1 MEKLQNSKLWKWLQ
15 SILEFLRPMRISV
28 HSAYTAFF
36 LILSVFP
43 ASMILVGVLG
53 YTSLEVENVLSL
65 VAQVVPE
72 PLLPLVRRLLSG
84 AYDATSAP
92 LLSISAVTAV
102 WSASR
107 GILGLKEGLN
117 AVYGVKERRSY
128 LVTRGISMFYT
139 VLFVA
144 MLVLSLV
151 LNVFGSTILDYL
163 HMTTN
168 PVLLFLMDVID
179 FRFFLLLLLQTALFT
194 AMYAALPDRHLGLWE
209 SFPGAVAASLGW
221 LIFSNLFSL
230 YVEYFPRY
238 ANIFGSVYAA
248 ALTMLWLYICIM
260 IVFYGG
266 AINRYIM
273 EKRSSGVHNREIE

>member
-1 MEKLQNSKLWKWLQ
+1 MEKFTNSRLWRWIKTVLD
-15 SILEFLRPMRISV
+15 FLRPMRISV

-53 YTSLEVENVLSL
+53 YTSLEVEDVISL
-65 VAQVVPE
+65 IAHVVPE
-72 PLLPLVRRLLSG
+72 PLLPLARRLLSG

-92 LLSISAVTAV
+92 VLSISAVTAI

-117 AVYGVKERRSY
+117 AIYGVKEQRGY
-128 LVTRGISMFYT
+128 FLTRGISMLYT

-179 FRFFLLLLLQTALFT
+179 FRFFLMLLLQTALFT
-194 AMYAALPDRHLGLWE
+194 AMYAALPDRQRGLWE
-209 SFPGAVAASLGW
+209 SFPGAVVASLGW
-221 LIFSNLFSL
+221 LIFSKLFSI
-230 YVEYFPRY
+230 YVEHYPRY
-238 ANIFGSVYAA
+238 ANIFGSLYAA
-248 ALTMLWLYICIM
+248 ALAMLWLYFCIM

-266 AINRYIM
+266 AVNRYLS
-273 EKRSSGVHNREIE
+273 EKRFKNS

>member
-1 MEKLQNSKLWKWLQ
+1 MQKLTNSKLWQWLEK
-15 SILEFLRPMRISV
+15 LTEFLKPMRISI
-28 HSAYTAFF
+28 HSAHTAFF

-53 YTSLEVENVLSL
+53 YTSLELEDVLSM

-72 PLLPLVRRLLSG
+72 PLMPLANRLLTG
-84 AYDATSAP
+84 AFEETSAS
-92 LLSISAVTAV
+92 LLSISAITTV

-128 LVTRGISMFYT
+128 LLSRGISMFYT

-168 PVLLFLMDVID
+168 PVFLFLMDVID
-179 FRFFLLLLLQTALFT
+179 FRFFLMLLLQTALFT
-194 AMYAALPDRHLGLWE
+194 AMYAALPDRKVGLWE
-209 SFPGAVAASLGW
+209 SFPGAVVASLGW
-221 LIFSNLFSL
+221 LIFSKLFSL
-230 YVEYFPRY
+230 YVEHYPRY
-238 ANIFGSVYAA
+238 ANIFGSLYAA
-248 ALTMLWLYICIM
+248 ALTMIWLYFCIV

-273 EKRSSGVHNREIE
+273 EKRNKHG

>member
-1 MEKLQNSKLWKWLQ
+1 MEKLKNSKLWKWVQ

-28 HSAYTAFF
+28 HSAHTAFF

-53 YTSLEVENVLSL
+53 YTSLEVEDVLSL
-65 VAQVVPE
+65 VSQVVPE

-92 LLSISAVTAV
+92 LLSISAITAI

-117 AVYGVKERRSY
+117 AVYGVKERRGY

-144 MLVLSLV
+144 MLVLTLV
-151 LNVFGSTILDYL
+151 LNVFGTTILDYL

-194 AMYAALPDRHLGLWE
+194 AMYAALPDRKLGLWE
-209 SFPGAVAASLGW
+209 SFPGAIVASLGW

-230 YVEYFPRY
+230 YVEHYPRY
-238 ANIFGSVYAA
+238 ANIFGSLYAA
-248 ALTMLWLYICIM
+248 ALTMLWLYFCIM

-266 AINRYIM
+266 VINRYLM
-273 EKRSSGVHNREIE
+273 EKRNK

>member
-1 MEKLQNSKLWKWLQ
+1 MDKLKSSKLWQWWERMADL
-15 SILEFLRPMRISV
+15 LRPMRISV

-53 YTSLEVENVLSL
+53 YTSLEVEDVLSL
-65 VAQVVPE
+65 IAQVVPE
-72 PLLPLVRRLLSG
+72 PLLPLAKRLLTG
-84 AYDATSAP
+84 AFDGTSAP
-92 LLSISAVTAV
+92 LLSISAITAV

-151 LNVFGSTILDYL
+151 LNVFGTTILDYL

-168 PVLLFLMDVID
+168 PVFLFLMDVID

-194 AMYAALPDRHLGLWE
+194 AMYAALPDRRVGLWE
-209 SFPGAVAASLGW
+209 SFPGAVVASLGW

-230 YVEYFPRY
+230 YVEHYPRY
-238 ANIFGSVYAA
+238 ANIFGSLYAA
-248 ALTMLWLYICIM
+248 ALTMLWLYFCIM

-266 AINRYIM
+266 VINRCIM
-273 EKRSSGVHNREIE
+273 EKRS

>member
-1 MEKLQNSKLWKWLQ
+1 MEKLTNSKLWKWVE
-15 SILEFLRPMRISV
+15 SILEFLSPMRISV

-53 YTSLEVENVLSL
+53 YTSLEVEDVLSL

-72 PLLPLVRRLLSG
+72 PLLPLARRLLSG

-117 AVYGVKERRSY
+117 AVYGVRERRSY

-139 VLFVA
+139 ILFVA
-144 MLVLSLV
+144 MLVLTLV
-151 LNVFGSTILDYL
+151 LNVFGTTILDYL

-194 AMYAALPDRHLGLWE
+194 AMYAALPDRRLGLWE
-209 SFPGAVAASLGW
+209 SFPGAVVASLGW

-230 YVEYFPRY
+230 YVEHYPRY
-238 ANIFGSVYAA
+238 ANIFGSLYAA
-248 ALTMLWLYICIM
+248 ALTMLWLYFCIM

-266 AINRYIM
+266 VINRYFM
-273 EKRSSGVHNREIE
+273 EKRSKNS

>member
-1 MEKLQNSKLWKWLQ
+1 
-15 SILEFLRPMRISV
+15 
-28 HSAYTAFF
+28 
-36 LILSVFP
+36 
-43 ASMILVGVLG
+43 MILVGILG
-53 YTSLEVENVLSL
+53 YTSLEVEDVLFL

-72 PLLPLVRRLLSG
+72 PLLPLAQRLLNG
-84 AYDATSAP
+84 AFDGTSAP
-92 LLSISAVTAV
+92 LLSISAITAI

-144 MLVLSLV
+144 MLVLTLV
-151 LNVFGSTILDYL
+151 LNVFGTTILDYL

-168 PVLLFLMDVID
+168 PIFLFLMDVID

-194 AMYAALPDRHLGLWE
+194 AMYAALPDRRVGLWE
-209 SFPGAVAASLGW
+209 SFPGAVVASLGW

-230 YVEYFPRY
+230 YVEHYPRY
-238 ANIFGSVYAA
+238 ANIFGSLYAA
-248 ALTMLWLYICIM
+248 ALTMLWLYFCIM
-260 IVFYGG
+260 VVFYGG
-266 AINRYIM
+266 AINRYFA
-273 EKRSSGVHNREIE
+273 EKRSKNS

>member
-1 MEKLQNSKLWKWLQ
+1 MEKLKNSKLWKWLQ
-15 SILEFLRPMRISV
+15 SILEFLAPMRISV

-53 YTSLEVENVLSL
+53 YTSLEVEDVLSL

-72 PLLPLVRRLLSG
+72 PLLPLARRLLSG

-92 LLSISAVTAV
+92 LLSISAVTAI

-151 LNVFGSTILDYL
+151 LNVFGTTILDYL

-168 PVLLFLMDVID
+168 PVFLFLMDVID

-194 AMYAALPDRHLGLWE
+194 AMYAALPDRRVGLWE
-209 SFPGAVAASLGW
+209 SFPGAVVASLGW

-230 YVEYFPRY
+230 YVEHYPRY
-238 ANIFGSVYAA
+238 ANIFGSLYAA
-248 ALTMLWLYICIM
+248 ALTMLWLYFCIM

-266 AINRYIM
+266 AINRYFA
-273 EKRSSGVHNREIE
+273 EKRSRNS

>member
-1 MEKLQNSKLWKWLQ
+1 MKKLMQWKPVVWLR
-15 SILEFLRPMRISV
+15 SILDFLKPMEISI
-28 HSAYTAFF
+28 HSAYTSFF

-43 ASMILVGVLG
+43 ALMILVGVLG
-53 YTSLEVENVLSL
+53 YTTFDVEDVLELI
-65 VAQVVPE
+65 AQVLPQ
-72 PLLPLVRRLLSG
+72 PLMPFAQRLLTG
-84 AYDATSAP
+84 AYEATSAP
-92 LLSISAVTAV
+92 LISLSAVTAV

-117 AVYGVKERRSY
+117 AVYAVKERRSY

-144 MLVLSLV
+144 MLVLTLV
-151 LNVFGSTILDYL
+151 LHVFGTTILDYL

-168 PVLLFLMDVID
+168 PLLLFLMDVID

-194 AMYAALPDRHLGLWE
+194 AMYAALPDRKLGLWD
-209 SFPGAVAASLGW
+209 SFPGAVVASLGW
-221 LIFSNLFSL
+221 LAFSDLFSL

-248 ALTMLWLYICIM
+248 ALAMLWLYCCIN
-260 IVFYGG
+260 IIFYGG
-266 AINRYIM
+266 ALNRYIM
-273 EKRSSGVHNREIE
+273 EKRTKSS

>member
-1 MEKLQNSKLWKWLQ
+1 MKKITNSKPWKWLQ
-15 SILEFLRPMRISV
+15 SIVEFLAPMRISV

-43 ASMILVGVLG
+43 ASMILVGILG
-53 YTSLEVENVLSL
+53 YTSLEVADVLFL

-72 PLLPLVRRLLSG
+72 PLLPLAQRLLNG
-84 AYDATSAP
+84 AFDGTSAP
-92 LLSISAVTAV
+92 LLSISAITAI

-144 MLVLSLV
+144 MLVLTLV
-151 LNVFGSTILDYL
+151 LNVFGTTILDYL

-168 PVLLFLMDVID
+168 PIFLFLMDVID

-194 AMYAALPDRHLGLWE
+194 AMYAALPDRRVGLWE
-209 SFPGAVAASLGW
+209 SFPGAVVASLGW

-230 YVEYFPRY
+230 YVEHYPRY
-238 ANIFGSVYAA
+238 ANIFGSLYAA
-248 ALTMLWLYICIM
+248 ALTMLWLYFCIM

-266 AINRYIM
+266 AINRYFA
-273 EKRSSGVHNREIE
+273 EKRSKNS

>member
-1 MEKLQNSKLWKWLQ
+1 MKKLKNTKLWRWIEKIV
-15 SILEFLRPMRISV
+15 SFLEPMNISV
-28 HSAYTAFF
+28 HSAHTAFF

-53 YTSLEVENVLSL
+53 YTALELEDVMSL

-72 PLLPLVRRLLSG
+72 PLLPLAHRLFSG

-92 LLSISAVTAV
+92 LLSISAVTAI

-117 AVYGVKERRSY
+117 DVYGVKERRGY
-128 LVTRGISMFYT
+128 LLTRGISMIYT
-139 VLFVA
+139 VLFVV

-151 LNVFGSTILDYL
+151 LNVFGATILDYL

-168 PVLLFLMDVID
+168 PVFLFVMDVID
-179 FRFFLLLLLQTALFT
+179 FRFFLMLLLQTALFT
-194 AMYAALPDRHLGLWE
+194 AMYAALPDRKVGLWE
-209 SFPGAVAASLGW
+209 SFPGAVVASVGW
-221 LIFSNLFSL
+221 LVFSNLFSL
-230 YVEYFPRY
+230 YVEHYPRY
-238 ANIFGSVYAA
+238 ANIFGSLYAA
-248 ALTMLWLYICIM
+248 ALTMLWLYFCIM
-260 IVFYGG
+260 IVFWGG

-273 EKRSSGVHNREIE
+273 EKRTNHS

>member
-1 MEKLQNSKLWKWLQ
+1 MKKITNSKPWKWLQ
-15 SILEFLRPMRISV
+15 SIVEFLAPMRISV

-43 ASMILVGVLG
+43 ASMILVGILG
-53 YTSLEVENVLSL
+53 YTSLEVEDVLFL

-72 PLLPLVRRLLSG
+72 PLLPLAQRLLNG
-84 AYDATSAP
+84 AFDGTSAP
-92 LLSISAVTAV
+92 LLSISAITAI

-144 MLVLSLV
+144 MLVLTLV
-151 LNVFGSTILDYL
+151 LNVFGTTILDYL

-168 PVLLFLMDVID
+168 PIFLFLMDVID

-194 AMYAALPDRHLGLWE
+194 AMYAALPDRRVGLWE
-209 SFPGAVAASLGW
+209 SFPGAVVASLGW

-230 YVEYFPRY
+230 YVEHYPRY
-238 ANIFGSVYAA
+238 ANIFGSLYAA
-248 ALTMLWLYICIM
+248 ALTMLWLYFCIM

-266 AINRYIM
+266 AINRYFA
-273 EKRSSGVHNREIE
+273 EKRSKNS

>member
-1 MEKLQNSKLWKWLQ
+1 MEELRKSKWWRWVRKVVD
-15 SILEFLRPMRISV
+15 FVKPMRISI
-28 HSAYTAFF
+28 HSANTAFF

-53 YTSLEVENVLSL
+53 YTTLELEDLMAM

-72 PLLPLVRRLLSG
+72 ALLPLMRRLLSG

-92 LLSISAVTAV
+92 LLSLSAVTAI

-117 AVYGVKERRSY
+117 DVYGAKEHRGY
-128 LVTRGISMFYT
+128 FVTRGISMIYT
-139 VLFVA
+139 LLFVA

-168 PVLLFLMDVID
+168 PLLLFLMDVID
-179 FRFFLLLLLQTALFT
+179 FRFFLMLFLQTAVFT
-194 AMYAALPDRHLGLWE
+194 TMYAALPDRKLGFWE
-209 SFPGAVAASLGW
+209 SLPGAVVASLGW
-221 LIFSNLFSL
+221 LVFSNLFSI
-230 YVEYFPRY
+230 YVEHYPRY
-238 ANIFGSVYAA
+238 ANIFGSLYAA
-248 ALTMLWLYICIM
+248 ALIMLWLYFCIM
-260 IVFYGG
+260 IVFGGG
-266 AINRYIM
+266 AINRYIL
-273 EKRSSGVHNREIE
+273 EKRSENS

>member
-1 MEKLQNSKLWKWLQ
+1 MQKLTKSKPWQWVK
-15 SILEFLRPMRISV
+15 SIVAYLEPMRIPI
-28 HSAYTAFF
+28 HSAHTAFF

-43 ASMILVGVLG
+43 ASMILVGILG
-53 YTSLEVENVLSL
+53 YTSLELEDVMTL

-72 PLLPLVRRLLSG
+72 PLLPMAERLFSG

-92 LLSISAVTAV
+92 LLSISAITAI

-128 LVTRGISMFYT
+128 LVTRGISMIYT

-168 PVLLFLMDVID
+168 PILLFLMDVID
-179 FRFFLLLLLQTALFT
+179 FRFVLMLLLQTALFT
-194 AMYAALPDRHLGLWE
+194 AMYAALPDRQLELWD
-209 SFPGAVAASLGW
+209 SFPGAVVASVGW
-221 LIFSNLFSL
+221 LVFSNLFSL
-230 YVEYFPRY
+230 YVEHYPRY
-238 ANIFGSVYAA
+238 ANIFGSLYAA
-248 ALTMLWLYICIM
+248 ALTMLWLYFCIM
-260 IVFYGG
+260 IVFWGG
-266 AINRYIM
+266 AVNRYIM
-273 EKRSSGVHNREIE
+273 EKRSKHS